1 MADHY
6 SVLGIKRSA
15 SADEIKRAFRKKAK
29 EHHPDVG
36 GDGIYILKIN
46 DAWEVLGD
54 PDKKRAYDNQ
64 ISSFSTPRNASY
76 SRQAAPSSSW
86 SANWQRATSDNWT
99 SRRAS
104 DYQSRSRAGSSTRA
118 SREYESVRKNTFR
131 QICICGCRGYPMTH
145 LSWSID
151 YSKYSACPARKLR
164 KRCGFYY
171 NDSGSYVSW
180 DSEKTSRWRR
190 RNEARRNP
198 EAAREAKK
206 KSDKARREAEKSA
219 RDAIARK
226 KEQERVKNS
235 MEPLSVAEA
244 KRRGLKYYRGKPCKY
259 GHNSLRDLNSNCLR
273 CRELEKLKRAS
284 EKISQNQQNSV
295 LSF

>member
-6 SVLGIKRSA
+6 AVLGIARGASSA
-15 SADEIKRAFRKKAK
+15 EVKRAYRKKVK

-36 GDGIYILKIN
+36 GDGIYILKLN

-64 ISSFSTPRNASY
+64 INSFSTPQSASH
-76 SRQAAPSSSW
+76 SRQPASGSSW
-86 SANWQRATSDNWT
+86 SANWHRAASDNWT
-99 SRRAS
+99 SRRSS
-104 DYQSRSRAGSSTRA
+104 DPQSRSRAASRTRA
-118 SREYESVRKNTFR
+118 SRAYESVRKNTFR

-145 LSWSID
+145 LSWAID

-171 NDSGSYVSW
+171 DNSGSYVSW
-180 DSEKTSRWRR
+180 DSAKTSRWRS

-198 EAAREAKK
+198 EAAREAKRK
-206 KSDKARREAEKSA
+206 ANKARREAEKSA

-226 KEQERVKNS
+226 EEQERVKNR

-284 EKISQNQQNSV
+284 EKISQKQQTQY
-295 LSF
+295 